1 MLSGRKA
8 MAGDGEEE
16 EEEREERGGEGGGG
30 ESSGRVGGVLRRRMG
45 MHREMDD
52 YARREQAG
60 PWKLWHAV
68 CVCCGGGLLMSARWG
83 PVGVVVVVLGGTTTI
98 KHQSTDTNGLLTP
111 N

>member
-1 MLSGRKA
+1 MERRRRGRR
-8 MAGDGEEE
+8 GDG
-16 EEEREERGGEGGGG
+16 RGG

-60 PWKLWHAV
+60 PWKLWHTV

-83 PVGVVVVVLGGTTTI
+83 PVGVVMVVVVVVVVGVCINATFN
-98 KHQSTDTNGLLTP
+98 TDKGFLLCSDES
-111 N
+111 